1 MSHTQ
6 TTRWHVFKDA
16 AELQAAAA
24 DEVVKAAAQAIAM
37 HGRFDIVLAGGTT
50 PRAIYELLKTADT
63 DWRHWHVWHGD
74 ERCLP
79 PDDSE
84 RNSLMASQALLDHV
98 PVPPDQVHA
107 MPAELG
113 AVEGAAEYS
122 AALQDVGTFDLVLLG
137 MGEDAHTASL
147 FPGHTWD
154 HNPLTPAIPV
164 RHSPKP
170 PADRVSLSASRLSD
184 AAKVIFLV
192 TGAGKRHAVS
202 QWRNLANIPVRAIT
216 PVAGVDIFVDAAANE
231 TA

>member
-6 TTRWHVFKDA
+6 IARWHVFKDV
-16 AELQAAAA
+16 AELQASTAE
-24 DEVVKAAAQAIAM
+24 EVVKAAAQAIAM
-37 HGRFDIVLAGGTT
+37 RGRFDIVLAGGTT
-50 PRAIYELLKTADT
+50 PRGIYELLKTADT
-63 DWRHWHVWHGD
+63 DWQHWHVWYGD

-79 PDDSE
+79 PDDNE
-84 RNSLMASQALLDHV
+84 RNSLMAALALLDHV
-98 PVPPDQVHA
+98 PIPQGQVHP

-113 AVEGAAEYS
+113 AVEGAAAYNL
-122 AALQDVGTFDLVLLG
+122 ALDNIGTFDLVLLG

-154 HNPLTPAIPV
+154 HNPPTPAIPV

-192 TGAGKRHAVS
+192 TGVGKRHAVS
-202 QWRNLANIPVRAIT
+202 QWRNSANIPVRAIT

-231 TA
+231 TV

>member
-6 TTRWHVFKDA
+6 IARWHVFQDA
-16 AELQAAAA
+16 AALQAAAA
-24 DEVVKAAAQAIAM
+24 EEVIKSAAQAIATR
-37 HGRFDIVLAGGTT
+37 GRFDIVLAGGTT

-63 DWRHWHVWHGD
+63 DWQHWHVWYGD

-84 RNSLMASQALLDHV
+84 RNSLMASLALLDHV
-98 PVPPDQVHA
+98 PVPPHQVHA

-113 AVEGAAEYS
+113 AVEGAAAYS
-122 AALQDVGTFDLVLLG
+122 AALNGMGAFDLVLLG

-154 HNPLTPAIPV
+154 HNPPTPAIPV

-184 AAKVIFLV
+184 ATKVIFLV
-192 TGAGKRHAVS
+192 TGASKRYAVS
-202 QWRNLANIPVRAIT
+202 HWRAGVNIPVRAIT
-216 PVAGVDIFVDAAANE
+216 PVVGVDIFVDAAANE
-231 TA
+231 PV

>member
-1 MSHTQ
+1 M
-6 TTRWHVFKDA
+6 
-16 AELQAAAA
+16 QAAAA
-24 DEVVKAAAQAIAM
+24 EDVVKAAAQAIATR
-37 HGRFDIVLAGGTT
+37 GRFDIVLAGGTT
-50 PRAIYELLKTADT
+50 PRAVYELLKTADT
-63 DWRHWHVWHGD
+63 DWQHWHVWYGD

-79 PDDSE
+79 PDDNE

-113 AVEGAAEYS
+113 PVEGAAVYS
-122 AALQDVGTFDLVLLG
+122 AALSDIGTFDLVLLG

-154 HNPLTPAIPV
+154 HTPPTPAIPV

-184 AAKVIFLV
+184 TVKVIFLV
-192 TGAGKRHAVS
+192 TGAGKRNAVTH
-202 QWRNLANIPVRAIT
+202 WRAGTNIPVRAIT
-216 PVAGVDIFVDAAANE
+216 PVVGVDVFVDAAANE
-231 TA
+231 PV